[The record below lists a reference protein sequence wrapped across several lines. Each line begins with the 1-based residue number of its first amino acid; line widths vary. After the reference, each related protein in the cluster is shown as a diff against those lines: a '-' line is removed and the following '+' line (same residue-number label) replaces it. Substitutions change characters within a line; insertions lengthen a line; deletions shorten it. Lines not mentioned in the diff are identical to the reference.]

1 MVGAHAEGYGAPT
14 QPGEASVPRYMIAAS
29 YTAQGEQGLLSKGG
43 SARRASVTEMVEK
56 LGGKIETFD
65 FAFGADDVFVVA
77 DLPDNVT
84 AAAIGL
90 AVGASGLTTVRTI
103 VLLTP
108 EEIDAA
114 AAKHAEYHGPGQ

>member
-1 MVGAHAEGYGAPT
+1 M
-14 QPGEASVPRYMIAAS
+14 PRYMIVAN
-29 YTAQGEQGLLSKGG
+29 YTAQGEQGLLSNGG
-43 SARRASVTEMVEK
+43 SARRASVTEMVNK
-56 LGGKIETFD
+56 LGGTVETFD
-65 FAFGADDVFVVA
+65 FAFGEDDVYTVCE
-77 DLPDNVT
+77 LPDNVT

-90 AVGASGLTTVRTI
+90 AVGASGLTTLRTV

>member
-1 MVGAHAEGYGAPT
+1 M
-14 QPGEASVPRYMIAAS
+14 PRYMIVAS
-29 YTAQGEQGLLSKGG
+29 YTAAGEQGLLSVGG

-56 LGGKIETFD
+56 LGGKIDTFD
-65 FAFGADDVFVVA
+65 FAFGGDDVFVTA
-77 DLPDNVT
+77 ELPDNVT

-90 AVGASGLTTVRTI
+90 AVGASGLTTVRTV

-108 EEIDAA
+108 EEIDQA

>member
-1 MVGAHAEGYGAPT
+1 M
-14 QPGEASVPRYMIAAS
+14 PRYLIIGN
-29 YTAQGEQGLLSKGG
+29 YTAQGEQGLLAKGG
-43 SARRASVTEMVEK
+43 SVRRASVTEMVEK
-56 LGGKIETFD
+56 LGGRIDTFD
-65 FAFGADDVFVVA
+65 FAFGADDVFVTA
-77 DLPDNVT
+77 ELPDNVT

-90 AVGASGLTTVRTI
+90 AVGASGLTAIRTI

>member
-1 MVGAHAEGYGAPT
+1 M
-14 QPGEASVPRYMIAAS
+14 PRYLIAAS

-43 SARRASVTEMVEK
+43 SARRSSVTEMVNK
-56 LGGKIETFD
+56 LGGTVETFD
-65 FAFGADDVFVVA
+65 FAFGADDVFTVL

-114 AAKHAEYHGPGQ
+114 AEKHADYHGPGQ

>member
-1 MVGAHAEGYGAPT
+1 
-14 QPGEASVPRYMIAAS
+14 VPRYLIIAN

-43 SARRASVTEMVEK
+43 SVRRASVTEMVEK
-56 LGGKIETFD
+56 LGGRVDTFD
-65 FAFGADDVFVVA
+65 FAFGEDDVFVTA
-77 DLPDNVT
+77 ELPDNVT

-90 AVGASGLTTVRTI
+90 AVGASGLTTARTV

-114 AAKHAEYHGPGQ
+114 AAKHAEYRGPGQ

>member
-1 MVGAHAEGYGAPT
+1 M
-14 QPGEASVPRYMIAAS
+14 PRYLIIGN

-43 SARRASVTEMVEK
+43 SVRRASVTEMVEK
-56 LGGKIETFD
+56 LGGRIDTFD
-65 FAFGADDVFVVA
+65 FAFGADDVFVTA
-77 DLPDNVT
+77 ELPDNVT

-90 AVGASGLTTVRTI
+90 AVGASGLTTVRTV

-114 AAKHAEYHGPGQ
+114 AEKHAEYQGPGQ

>member
-1 MVGAHAEGYGAPT
+1 M
-14 QPGEASVPRYMIAAS
+14 EAIVPRYMIIAN

-43 SARRASVTEMVEK
+43 TARRESVSEMVKK
-56 LGGKIETFD
+56 LGGTVETFD
-65 FAFGADDVFVVA
+65 FAFGADDVFTVI

-90 AVGASGLTTVRTI
+90 AVGASGLTTVRTV

-114 AAKHAEYHGPGQ
+114 AKKHADYHGPGQ

>member
-1 MVGAHAEGYGAPT
+1 
-14 QPGEASVPRYMIAAS
+14 VPRYLIIGS
-29 YTAQGEQGLLSKGG
+29 YTAGGEQGLLSAGG

-56 LGGKIETFD
+56 LGGRIETFD
-65 FAFGADDVFVVA
+65 FAFGEDDVFVTVE
-77 DLPDNVT
+77 LPDNVT

-90 AVGASGLTTVRTI
+90 AVGASGLVGIRTV

>member
-1 MVGAHAEGYGAPT
+1 MPRYLIVADYTAEGD
-14 QPGEASVPRYMIAAS
+14 
-29 YTAQGEQGLLSKGG
+29 QGLLKSGG
-43 SARRASVTEMVEK
+43 TARRASVTEMVEK
-56 LGGKIETFD
+56 LGGRVESFD
-65 FAFGADDVFVVA
+65 YAFGKDDVFTIV

-90 AVGASGLTTVRTI
+90 AVSASGLVATRTI

-114 AAKHAEYHGPGQ
+114 TAKHAEYHGPGQ

>member
-1 MVGAHAEGYGAPT
+1 M
-14 QPGEASVPRYMIAAS
+14 PRYLIIAS
-29 YTAQGEQGLLSKGG
+29 YTAQGEQGLLAKGG
-43 SARRASVTEMVEK
+43 TARRASVTEMVEN
-56 LGGKIETFD
+56 LGGRIDTFD
-65 FAFGADDVFVVA
+65 FAFGEDDVFVTA
-77 DLPDNVT
+77 ELPDNVT

-90 AVGASGLTTVRTI
+90 AVGASGLVAVRTI

>member
-1 MVGAHAEGYGAPT
+1 M
-14 QPGEASVPRYMIAAS
+14 PRFMIIAN
-29 YTAQGEQGLLSKGG
+29 YTASGEQGLLAKGG
-43 SARRASVTEMVEK
+43 TARRASVTEMVEK
-56 LGGKIETFD
+56 LGGTLETFD
-65 FAFGADDVFVVA
+65 FAFGEDDVFAVA
-77 DLPDNVT
+77 ELPDNVT

-90 AVGASGLTTVRTI
+90 AVGASGLVAVRTI

>member
-1 MVGAHAEGYGAPT
+1 M
-14 QPGEASVPRYMIAAS
+14 PRYMIVAS
-29 YTAQGEQGLLSKGG
+29 YTAEGEQGLLSKGG
-43 SARRASVTEMVEK
+43 SARRASVTEMVGK
-56 LGGKIETFD
+56 LGGTVETFD
-65 FAFGADDVFVVA
+65 FAFGKDDVFTVV

-114 AAKHAEYHGPGQ
+114 AQMHADYHGPGQ